1 MDSFITGILL
11 GLGVAIPIGPLN
23 ILIMN
28 YSLSSFGRGFAL
40 GMGAMSAD
48 ILYFVLLSLGVLVV
62 FDNPWIFK
70 SIAIFGAIFL
80 LYMAWACYKNAS
92 KMLAKISNTER
103 GESLLACY
111 LKGLGLNS
119 INPFIIGFW
128 LSLSSVI
135 ASSAN
140 WMIAAFGVLLAL
152 FVWVVGLSLVTSLA
166 RRIISAKVA
175 RIFSYVSAVLMLF
188 FTAFLIYNTFLKDI

>member
-62 FDNPWIFK
+62 FDNTWIFK

-92 KMLAKISNTER
+92 KMLAKITSTER

-140 WMIAAFGVLLAL
+140 WMIAALGVRLAL
-152 FVWVVGLSLVTSLA
+152 FAWVVGLSFATSLA

-175 RIFSYVSAVLMLF
+175 RIFSYISAVLMLF

>member
-48 ILYFVLLSLGVLVV
+48 ILYFVLLSLGVLAV

-80 LYMAWACYKNAS
+80 LYMTWACYKNAS
-92 KMLAKISNTER
+92 KMLAKISSTER

-140 WMIAAFGVLLAL
+140 WMIAALGVLLAL
-152 FVWVVGLSLVTSLA
+152 FAWVVGRSLVTSLA

>member
-80 LYMAWACYKNAS
+80 LYMAWTCYKNAS
-92 KMLAKISNTER
+92 KMLAKISCAER

-128 LSLSSVI
+128 LSLSSVVV
-135 ASSAN
+135 SSAN
-140 WMIAAFGVLLAL
+140 WMIAALGVLLAL
-152 FVWVVGLSLVTSLA
+152 FAWVLGLSIVTSLA

>member
-62 FDNPWIFK
+62 FDNTWIFK

-128 LSLSSVI
+128 LSLSSVV

-140 WMIAAFGVLLAL
+140 WMIAALGVLLAL
-152 FVWVVGLSLVTSLA
+152 FAWVLGLSILTSLA

>member
-92 KMLAKISNTER
+92 KMVAKISCAER
-103 GESLLACY
+103 GENLLACY

-119 INPFIIGFW
+119 INPFIVGFW
-128 LSLSSVI
+128 I
-135 ASSAN
+135 
-140 WMIAAFGVLLAL
+140 
-152 FVWVVGLSLVTSLA
+152 
-166 RRIISAKVA
+166 
-175 RIFSYVSAVLMLF
+175 
-188 FTAFLIYNTFLKDI
+188 

>member
-80 LYMAWACYKNAS
+80 LYMAWTCYK
-92 KMLAKISNTER
+92 T
-103 GESLLACY
+103 
-111 LKGLGLNS
+111 
-119 INPFIIGFW
+119 
-128 LSLSSVI
+128 
-135 ASSAN
+135 
-140 WMIAAFGVLLAL
+140 
-152 FVWVVGLSLVTSLA
+152 LV
-166 RRIISAKVA
+166 KC
-175 RIFSYVSAVLMLF
+175 
-188 FTAFLIYNTFLKDI
+188 

>member
-1 MDSFITGILL
+1 
-11 GLGVAIPIGPLN
+11 
-23 ILIMN
+23 MN

-80 LYMAWACYKNAS
+80 LYMTWACYKNAS
-92 KMLAKISNTER
+92 KMLAKISSTER

-119 INPFIIGFW
+119 INPFIVGFW
-128 LSLSSVI
+128 LSLSSVV

-140 WMIAAFGVLLAL
+140 WMIAALGVLLAL
-152 FVWVVGLSLVTSLA
+152 FAWVLGLSLATSLA

>member
-1 MDSFITGILL
+1 MDSFITGIFL

-23 ILIMN
+23 ILIIN

-62 FDNPWIFK
+62 FDNTWIFK
-70 SIAIFGAIFL
+70 SIALFGAIFL

-119 INPFIIGFW
+119 INPFIVGFW
-128 LSLSSVI
+128 LSLSSVV

-140 WMIAAFGVLLAL
+140 WMIAALGVLLAL
-152 FVWVVGLSLVTSLA
+152 FAWVLGLSILTSLA

>member
-92 KMLAKISNTER
+92 KMLAKISCAER

-119 INPFIIGFW
+119 INPFIVGFW
-128 LSLSSVI
+128 LSLSSVV

-140 WMIAAFGVLLAL
+140 WMIAALGVLLAL
-152 FVWVVGLSLVTSLA
+152 FAWVLGLSIVTSLA

>member
-62 FDNPWIFK
+62 FDNTWIFK

-119 INPFIIGFW
+119 INPFIVGFW
-128 LSLSSVI
+128 LSLSSVV

-140 WMIAAFGVLLAL
+140 WMIAALGVLLVL
-152 FVWVVGLSLVTSLA
+152 FAWVLGLSLATSLA

>member
-62 FDNPWIFK
+62 FDNTWIFK
-70 SIAIFGAIFL
+70 SIALFGAIFL

-152 FVWVVGLSLVTSLA
+152 FAWVVGLSLATSLA

>member
-1 MDSFITGILL
+1 MNSFITGILL

-48 ILYFVLLSLGVLVV
+48 ILYFVLLSLGVLAV

-80 LYMAWACYKNAS
+80 LYMAWTCYKNAS

-103 GESLLACY
+103 GESLLVCY

-119 INPFIIGFW
+119 INPFIVGFW
-128 LSLSSVI
+128 LSLSSVV

-140 WMIAAFGVLLAL
+140 WMIAALGVLLAL
-152 FVWVVGLSLVTSLA
+152 FGWVVGLSIATSLA

>member
-70 SIAIFGAIFL
+70 SIALFGAIFL
-80 LYMAWACYKNAS
+80 LYMAWTCYKNAS

-119 INPFIIGFW
+119 INPFIVGFW
-128 LSLSSVI
+128 LSLSSVV

-140 WMIAAFGVLLAL
+140 WMIAALGVLLAL
-152 FVWVVGLSLVTSLA
+152 FAWVLGLSILTSLA

>member
-11 GLGVAIPIGPLN
+11 GLGVAIPFGPFN

-119 INPFIIGFW
+119 INPFIVGFW
-128 LSLSSVI
+128 LSLSSVVV
-135 ASSAN
+135 SSAN
-140 WMIAAFGVLLAL
+140 WMIAALGVLLAL
-152 FVWVVGLSLVTSLA
+152 FAWVLGLSILTSLA

-175 RIFSYVSAVLMLF
+175 RIFSYVSAVLMLC

>member
-119 INPFIIGFW
+119 INPFIVGFW
-128 LSLSSVI
+128 LSLSSVV

-140 WMIAAFGVLLAL
+140 WMIAALGVLLAL
-152 FVWVVGLSLVTSLA
+152 FAWVFGLSFATSLA
-166 RRIISAKVA
+166 RRIISAKAA

>member
-11 GLGVAIPIGPLN
+11 GLCVAIPIGPLN

-70 SIAIFGAIFL
+70 SIALFGAIFL
-80 LYMAWACYKNAS
+80 LYMAWTCYKNAS
-92 KMLAKISNTER
+92 KMLAKITSTER

-128 LSLSSVI
+128 LSLSSVV

-140 WMIAAFGVLLAL
+140 WMIAALGVLLAL
-152 FVWVVGLSLVTSLA
+152 LAWVLGLSIVTSLA

>member
-62 FDNPWIFK
+62 FDNTWIFK

-92 KMLAKISNTER
+92 KMLAKITSTER

-119 INPFIIGFW
+119 INPFIVGFW
-128 LSLSSVI
+128 LSLSSVV

-140 WMIAAFGVLLAL
+140 WMIAALGVLLAL
-152 FVWVVGLSLVTSLA
+152 FAWVVGLSLVTSLA

>member
-119 INPFIIGFW
+119 INPFIVGFW

-140 WMIAAFGVLLAL
+140 WMIAALGVLLAL
-152 FVWVVGLSLVTSLA
+152 FAWVAGLSLVTSLA

-188 FTAFLIYNTFLKDI
+188 FTAFLIYNTFLLS

>member
-11 GLGVAIPIGPLN
+11 GFGVAIPIGPLN

-140 WMIAAFGVLLAL
+140 WMIAASGVLLAL
-152 FVWVVGLSLVTSLA
+152 FAWVVGLSLATSLA

>member
-62 FDNPWIFK
+62 FDNTWIFK

-119 INPFIIGFW
+119 INPFIVGFW
-128 LSLSSVI
+128 LSLSSVVV
-135 ASSAN
+135 SSAN
-140 WMIAAFGVLLAL
+140 WMIAALGVLLAL
-152 FVWVVGLSLVTSLA
+152 FAWVLGLSILTSLA

>member
-62 FDNPWIFK
+62 FDNTWIFK

-119 INPFIIGFW
+119 INPFIVGFW
-128 LSLSSVI
+128 LSLSSVV

-140 WMIAAFGVLLAL
+140 WMIAALGVLLAL
-152 FVWVVGLSLVTSLA
+152 FAWVVGLSFATSLA

>member
-119 INPFIIGFW
+119 INPFIVGFW
-128 LSLSSVI
+128 LSLSSVV

-140 WMIAAFGVLLAL
+140 WMIAALGVLLAL
-152 FVWVVGLSLVTSLA
+152 FAWVAGLSIVTSLA

>member
-70 SIAIFGAIFL
+70 SIALFGAIFL

-128 LSLSSVI
+128 LSLSSVV

-140 WMIAAFGVLLAL
+140 WMIAALGVLLAL
-152 FVWVVGLSLVTSLA
+152 FAWVLGLSILTSLA

>member
-62 FDNPWIFK
+62 FDNTWIFK
-70 SIAIFGAIFL
+70 SIALFGAIFL

-103 GESLLACY
+103 EESLLACY

-119 INPFIIGFW
+119 INPFIVGFW
-128 LSLSSVI
+128 LSLSSVV

-140 WMIAAFGVLLAL
+140 WMIAALGVLLAL
-152 FVWVVGLSLVTSLA
+152 FAWVLGLSIVTSLA

>member
-40 GMGAMSAD
+40 GIGAMSAD

-92 KMLAKISNTER
+92 KMLAKISCTER

-119 INPFIIGFW
+119 INPFIVGFW
-128 LSLSSVI
+128 LSLSSVVV
-135 ASSAN
+135 SSAN
-140 WMIAAFGVLLAL
+140 WMIAALGVLLAL
-152 FVWVVGLSLVTSLA
+152 FAWVLGLSILTSLA

>member
-48 ILYFVLLSLGVLVV
+48 IGYFVLLSLGVLAI
-62 FDNPWIFK
+62 FDQPLIFK
-70 SIAIFGAIFL
+70 SIAIFGAVFL
-80 LYMAWACYKNAS
+80 LYMSYACYKNAN
-92 KMLAKISNTER
+92 KMLAKIANSKH

-119 INPFIIGFW
+119 INPFIVGFW
-128 LSLSSVI
+128 LSLSSVV

-140 WMIAAFGVLLAL
+140 WMISALGVLLAL
-152 FVWVVGLSLVTSLA
+152 FGWVAGLSLATSLA
-166 RRIISAKVA
+166 RRVISAKVA
-175 RIFSYVSAVLMLF
+175 RSFSYVSAVLMLF
-188 FTAFLIYNTFLKDI
+188 FTAFLIYNTFFKDI

>member
-80 LYMAWACYKNAS
+80 LYMAWTCYKNAS
-92 KMLAKISNTER
+92 KMLAKISCTER

-119 INPFIIGFW
+119 INPFIVGFW
-128 LSLSSVI
+128 LSLSSVVV
-135 ASSAN
+135 SSAN
-140 WMIAAFGVLLAL
+140 WMIAALGVLLTL
-152 FVWVVGLSLVTSLA
+152 FAWVLGLSIVTSLA

>member
-70 SIAIFGAIFL
+70 SIALFGAIFL

-119 INPFIIGFW
+119 INPFIVGFW
-128 LSLSSVI
+128 LSLSSVVV
-135 ASSAN
+135 SSAN
-140 WMIAAFGVLLAL
+140 WMIAALGVLLAL
-152 FVWVVGLSLVTSLA
+152 FAWVLGLSILTSLA

>member
-1 MDSFITGILL
+1 MDSFITGVLL
-11 GLGVAIPIGPLN
+11 GLGIAIPIGPLN

-40 GMGAMSAD
+40 GLGAMSAD
-48 ILYFVLLSLGVLVV
+48 ILYFILLSLGVLAVL
-62 FDNPWIFK
+62 NEPWIFK
-70 SIAIFGAIFL
+70 SIAIFGAVFL

-92 KMLAKISNTER
+92 KMLAKIASGEH

-128 LSLSSVI
+128 LSLSSVV

-140 WMIAAFGVLLAL
+140 WKLSALGVLIAL
-152 FVWVVGLSLVTSLA
+152 FGWVLGLSLATSLA
-166 RRIISAKVA
+166 RRIISDRVA

-188 FTAFLIYNTFLKDI
+188 FTAFLIYNTFLKEF

>member
-1 MDSFITGILL
+1 MDSFITCILL

-62 FDNPWIFK
+62 FDNTWIFK

-92 KMLAKISNTER
+92 KMLAKISCTER

-119 INPFIIGFW
+119 INPFIVGFW
-128 LSLSSVI
+128 LSLSSVV

-140 WMIAAFGVLLAL
+140 WMIAALGVLLAL
-152 FVWVVGLSLVTSLA
+152 FAWVLGLSILTSLA

>member
-48 ILYFVLLSLGVLVV
+48 ILYFVLLSLGVLAV
-62 FDNPWIFK
+62 FDNTWIFK
-70 SIAIFGAIFL
+70 SIALFGAIFL

-119 INPFIIGFW
+119 INPFIVGFW
-128 LSLSSVI
+128 LSLSSVVV
-135 ASSAN
+135 SSAN
-140 WMIAAFGVLLAL
+140 WMIAALGVLLVL
-152 FVWVVGLSLVTSLA
+152 FAWVLGLSIVTSLA

>member
-48 ILYFVLLSLGVLVV
+48 ILYFVLLSLGLLVV

-80 LYMAWACYKNAS
+80 LYMAWTCYKNAS

-140 WMIAAFGVLLAL
+140 WMIAALGVLLAL
-152 FVWVVGLSLVTSLA
+152 FAWVLGLSILTSLA

>member
-62 FDNPWIFK
+62 FDNTWIFK

-119 INPFIIGFW
+119 INPFIVGFW
-128 LSLSSVI
+128 LSLSSVV

-140 WMIAAFGVLLAL
+140 WMIAALGVLLAL
-152 FVWVVGLSLVTSLA
+152 FAWVLGLSILTSLA

>member
-48 ILYFVLLSLGVLVV
+48 ILYFVLLSLGVRVV

-119 INPFIIGFW
+119 INPFIVGFW
-128 LSLSSVI
+128 LSLSSVVV
-135 ASSAN
+135 SSAN
-140 WMIAAFGVLLAL
+140 WMIAALGVLLAL
-152 FVWVVGLSLVTSLA
+152 FAWVLGLSILTSLA

>member
-128 LSLSSVI
+128 LSLSSVV

-140 WMIAAFGVLLAL
+140 WMIAALGVLLAL
-152 FVWVVGLSLVTSLA
+152 FAWVVGLSLVTSLA

-175 RIFSYVSAVLMLF
+175 RIFSYISAVLMLF

>member
-48 ILYFVLLSLGVLVV
+48 ILYFVLLSFGVLVV
-62 FDNPWIFK
+62 FDNTWIFK
-70 SIAIFGAIFL
+70 SIALFGAIFL

-119 INPFIIGFW
+119 INPFIVGFW
-128 LSLSSVI
+128 LSLSSVV

-140 WMIAAFGVLLAL
+140 WMIAALGVLLAL
-152 FVWVVGLSLVTSLA
+152 FAWVLGLSIVTSLA

>member
-11 GLGVAIPIGPLN
+11 GFGVAIPIGPLN

-80 LYMAWACYKNAS
+80 LYMAWTCYKNAS

-119 INPFIIGFW
+119 INPFIVGFW
-128 LSLSSVI
+128 LSLSSVVV
-135 ASSAN
+135 SSAN
-140 WMIAAFGVLLAL
+140 WMIAALGVLLAL
-152 FVWVVGLSLVTSLA
+152 FAWVLGLSIVTSLA

>member
-40 GMGAMSAD
+40 GMGAMSSD

-92 KMLAKISNTER
+92 KMLAKISCAER

-140 WMIAAFGVLLAL
+140 WMIAALGVLLAL
-152 FVWVVGLSLVTSLA
+152 FAWVVGLSLVTSLA

>member
-62 FDNPWIFK
+62 FDNTWIFK

-92 KMLAKISNTER
+92 KMLAKISCAER
-103 GESLLACY
+103 GENLLACY

-128 LSLSSVI
+128 LSLSSVV

-140 WMIAAFGVLLAL
+140 RMIAALGVLLAL
-152 FVWVVGLSLVTSLA
+152 FAWVAGLSIVTSLA